1 MIYAT
6 HSSLPSLHS
15 YPPSLLTIFFSYD
28 TYAGH
33 EDDLENENG
42 QPEDLDS
49 SSDEGS
55 MVRVR
60 ARVSRATDE
69 IISSSSTLIFLLL
82 LSND

>member
-1 MIYAT
+1 MQHI
-6 HSSLPSLHS
+6 PP
-15 YPPSLLTIFFSYD
+15 YPPSLLTIFVLYD
-28 TYAGH
+28 AYTGH